1 VAEEKAQGSQGFW
14 TSMPGTLTA
23 VAAVITA
30 AAGLLAT
37 LKQSD
42 KTAASPP
49 EGHPRT
55 RQIDSGSDAVTPPVR
70 KSEAPPLGR
79 ANASDQAGASNS
91 FDVVSVTPNVGSPL
105 TVGRPVDLAVA
116 VHYKLAT
123 APQAVF
129 GVYLEEY
136 PPGDSTCSGNV
147 HHTNGGKLV
156 PVTSGSDAFQVTL
169 KWRRNAGDTYK
180 NGSPAD
186 HGFLSVGS
194 SLWQDGTRREGTLI
208 HAFGTS
214 SVTCIPY
221 G

>member
-1 VAEEKAQGSQGFW
+1 MAEEKAQGSQGFW

-42 KTAASPP
+42 KAAAAPP
-49 EGHPRT
+49 EERTAT
-55 RQIDSGSDAVTPPVR
+55 RQIDGATTAPVKR
-70 KSEAPPLGR
+70 SEATSPGR
-79 ANASDQAGASNS
+79 IDTGGQTGASNG
-91 FDVVSVTPNVGSPL
+91 FDIVSVTPNVGSPL
-105 TVGRPVDLAVA
+105 TVGRPAELAVA
-116 VHYKLAT
+116 VRYKLAT

-156 PVTSGSDAFQVTL
+156 PVTSGSDAFQVIL
-169 KWRRNAGDTYK
+169 KWRRNAGDIYK

-194 SLWQDGTRREGTLI
+194 NLWQDGSGREGTLI

-221 G
+221 S